1 MKVTME
7 RALEK
12 SRQSGDIAEFIT
24 YANTDRSAE
33 FEVKVLAGRIQTKD
47 VADRILKSIRK
58 VAARTSEEHR
68 LTYNYPNNIRVHVVG
83 VDNIH
88 KVCVTK
94 SFKGIPL
101 NVERK
106 MRYFES
112 VDRGEGPGETKLEN
126 RDRIEVPEYFCS
138 FTLKT
143 EKHIKNDFDG
153 NVDDPAAYIRMI
165 HRQSFY
171 LPGDEIRIDFSMVK
185 TKSKSTKQGIREVL
199 KNVPTYELEVEYT
212 PRAEPRDAA
221 EVRPALIRTLEML
234 LGAYQE
240 SPFVLSLTDMQRY
253 EQEFKKSGNRFYNLV
268 TLEFRHV
275 MRERPHNILKG
286 YTVTN
291 KADGIRCG
299 LYVARDK
306 RVIRVTKTH
315 VAYTGLITTDDAH
328 IEDFLDG
335 EYLPEKNLFCIF
347 DVYRYKGRDVK
358 SLPLFTTDDDV
369 KKHPLT
375 SRLGCA
381 RDFVHEM
388 NTSFVPAGDNTIRV
402 ETKLFLAGDG
412 AAMEEAIQKMLDT
425 EFEYETDGLIFTP
438 RSSPV
443 APPADTKGSVWMR
456 VYKWKPPHQNSID
469 FLLRFD
475 ETPTYDV
482 NLKQMV
488 KVGSLYVSR
497 TPGTDIV
504 NPCETMTGEYVAPKL
519 PTDLWRLA
527 DSGTRVPSVFQP
539 SAPKD
544 SDAYVIRLPL
554 NDKNIP
560 MDLFGNKIENNT
572 VVECTYDV
580 DKQSWSVMRTRYDKT
595 FEYRVLRLPQYGNDI
610 YTADSI
616 WTSIHTPIT
625 EKMLREIYTAPPDD
639 TIEDDA
645 YYRDDIDSR
654 DRILKWVY
662 AFHNRVKDTLYKMYV
677 VRGNTLMEIAVGLAG
692 DLHKW
697 IKAKPSKVLGLD
709 MSQTNLTMPRRG
721 ACARYLK
728 EKMQSSE
735 PLPKVLFAQC
745 DMTKPFEEQESP
757 YLKLVFGDEPASTP
771 YLAEFKGIKEWDLAA
786 CQFAIHYACESE
798 ETFRAFVGNLS
809 HCKSVFF
816 GTCMDGKSVY
826 SLLAGK
832 DRHTFRKN
840 KQTFAEITKKYEDSG
855 EWKEEFGQQ
864 VDVLLETIVKPTPEY
879 LVPFDRVQ
887 EILGEAGFELI
898 ESNPFEDEY
907 TKQQEFTFSRPE
919 QEFSFLYRTFA
930 FRRISVPL
938 KEEAPVEEVMPEIV
952 EQPPAEEVA
961 EVAEVAPTEE
971 KKVVVRRKRIVKPVV
986 EEALPEIMFFFSK
999 DPENKEFSNFYETV
1013 FQVDDVEYKSAEHA
1027 YQAIKAHTFGDNVHF
1042 EKIRNAKSAQSAKSF
1057 GKKVENFK
1065 EDIWNAKKDDVMKQV
1080 LRAKFT
1086 QNLELR
1092 KKLLDTE
1099 DKLLAQ
1105 ADARDKYWGIG
1116 TSAPTSIAK
1125 DPKKWKGENKLGKIL
1140 MEIRTELKAEG
1151 V

>member
-1 MKVTME
+1 
-7 RALEK
+7 
-12 SRQSGDIAEFIT
+12 
-24 YANTDRSAE
+24 
-33 FEVKVLAGRIQTKD
+33 
-47 VADRILKSIRK
+47 
-58 VAARTSEEHR
+58 
-68 LTYNYPNNIRVHVVG
+68 
-83 VDNIH
+83 
-88 KVCVTK
+88 
-94 SFKGIPL
+94 
-101 NVERK
+101 
-106 MRYFES
+106 
-112 VDRGEGPGETKLEN
+112 
-126 RDRIEVPEYFCS
+126 
-138 FTLKT
+138 
-143 EKHIKNDFDG
+143 
-153 NVDDPAAYIRMI
+153 
-165 HRQSFY
+165 
-171 LPGDEIRIDFSMVK
+171 
-185 TKSKSTKQGIREVL
+185 
-199 KNVPTYELEVEYT
+199 
-212 PRAEPRDAA
+212 
-221 EVRPALIRTLEML
+221 
-234 LGAYQE
+234 
-240 SPFVLSLTDMQRY
+240 
-253 EQEFKKSGNRFYNLV
+253 
-268 TLEFRHV
+268 
-275 MRERPHNILKG
+275 
-286 YTVTN
+286 
-291 KADGIRCG
+291 
-299 LYVARDK
+299 
-306 RVIRVTKTH
+306 
-315 VAYTGLITTDDAH
+315 
-328 IEDFLDG
+328 
-335 EYLPEKNLFCIF
+335 
-347 DVYRYKGRDVK
+347 
-358 SLPLFTTDDDV
+358 
-369 KKHPLT
+369 
-375 SRLGCA
+375 
-381 RDFVHEM
+381 
-388 NTSFVPAGDNTIRV
+388 
-402 ETKLFLAGDG
+402 
-412 AAMEEAIQKMLDT
+412 
-425 EFEYETDGLIFTP
+425 
-438 RSSPV
+438 
-443 APPADTKGSVWMR
+443 MR

-580 DKQSWSVMRTRYDKT
+580 DKQAWSVMRTRYDKT

-1116 TSAPTSIAK
+1116 TSASTSIAK